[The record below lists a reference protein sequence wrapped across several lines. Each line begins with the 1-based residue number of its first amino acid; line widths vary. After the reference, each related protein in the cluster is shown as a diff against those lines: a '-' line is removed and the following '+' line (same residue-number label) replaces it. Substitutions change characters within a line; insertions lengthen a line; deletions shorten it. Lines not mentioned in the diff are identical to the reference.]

1 MILSIYS
8 KSTAVLLRPFF
19 HKEKKEIFFTPT
31 EAHCG
36 DKDSVIEWVN
46 LQAKKHN
53 IEKVQNIH
61 LLR

>member
-8 KSTAVLLRPFF
+8 KSTAVLLRPV
-19 HKEKKEIFFTPT
+19 KEKKEIFFTPT

-36 DKDSVIEWVN
+36 DKESVIGWVN